1 MAYQK
6 QTVRSGATLPNP
18 PRFGGFKAKRKKTT
32 TKKKK
37 KTSGKRKKAKTYRT

>member
-18 PRFGGFKAKRKKTT
+18 PRFGGFKAKRKKTAT
-32 TKKKK
+32 KKK

>member
-37 KTSGKRKKAKTYRT
+37 TSGKRKKAKTYRT

>member
-37 KTSGKRKKAKTYRT
+37 TSGKKKKAKTYRT

>member
-18 PRFGGFKAKRKKTT
+18 PRFDGFKAKRKKPTT
-32 TKKKK
+32 KKK

>member
-32 TKKKK
+32 TKKKN
-37 KTSGKRKKAKTYRT
+37 TSGKRKKAKTYRT

>member
-32 TKKKK
+32 TNKK
-37 KTSGKRKKAKTYRT
+37 KTSGKKKKAKTYIT

>member
-37 KTSGKRKKAKTYRT
+37 TSGKRKKVKTYRT

>member
-37 KTSGKRKKAKTYRT
+37 KTSAKRKKAKTYRT